1 MSSNTVERDLF
12 GNICEFPNTR
22 KDWVG
27 NSHGVFS
34 TLGASNH
41 AKTDRAYRD
50 LYATPEIATKM
61 LLEME
66 TFSHKVW
73 EPACGLGHISRVLES
88 HGYEVRSTDIEHRD
102 FGEGGI
108 DLLKCEDKDVD
119 VDVITNPPYKYAQEF
134 VEKAMEVVADGHKVA
149 MFLKLTFLE
158 GKNRRQMYEKYPPKV
173 VYVSSS
179 RLGCGKNGIEWKP
192 SSIAYGWF
200 VWEKGFH
207 GTPGIKWFN

>member
-1 MSSNTVERDLF
+1 MQDLF
-12 GNICEFPNTR
+12 GNEISEPR
-22 KDWVG
+22 ERHRDWTG
-27 NSHGVFS
+27 NQRGVFS
-34 TLGASNH
+34 VIGASNH
-41 AKTDRAYRD
+41 SLTERAD
-50 LYATPEIATKM
+50 KDFYATPPSAVEQ

-66 TFSHKVW
+66 MFSHSIW
-73 EPACGLGHISRVLES
+73 EPACGHGHISKVFEL
-88 HGYEVRSTDIEHRD
+88 HGYEVRSTDLENRGFGIGGVD
-102 FGEGGI
+102 F
-108 DLLKCEDKDVD
+108 LKCGDTNVD
-119 VDVITNPPYKYAQEF
+119 ADIVTNPPYRYAQEF
-134 VEKAMEVVADGHKVA
+134 VEKAMEVITEGHKVA

-158 GKNRRQMYEKYPPKV
+158 GKNRRQMFEKYPPKV

>member
-1 MSSNTVERDLF
+1 MKDLF
-12 GNICEFPNTR
+12 GEEIKEKER
-22 KDWVG
+22 HRDWSG
-27 NSHGVFS
+27 NQRGVFS
-34 TLGASNH
+34 VIGASNH
-41 AKTDRAYRD
+41 SLTERAERD
-50 LYATPEIATKM
+50 FYATPPDAVEK
-61 LLEME
+61 LLLLE

-73 EPACGLGHISRVLES
+73 EPACGHGHISKVFES
-88 HGYEVRSTDIEHRD
+88 HGYEVRSTDIEYRG

-108 DLLKCEDKDVD
+108 DFLNCREKDID
-119 VDVITNPPYKYAQEF
+119 TDICTNPPYKYAQEF
-134 VEKAMEVVADGHKVA
+134 VEKSMDVVADGHKVA